1 MLPEVTAFIVSAGIG
16 LSTAIRENVESSK
29 IIDGVSYHMTFED
42 NFEGTKL
49 DPTKWVHSPE
59 WKRQDLNNYWKDE
72 MAYLDGEGHLVI
84 EMEYDKYTDRYNS
97 GAVETNGK
105 FEQAYGYYEIKC
117 TLNNVPGY
125 WTAFWLMG
133 DSVKSEENGGRDGTE
148 IDIYE
153 SPYFNEKQIQHTLNW
168 DGYGTA
174 HKAEGKIVDADVYD
188 GKFHT
193 FGLLWT
199 EDEYVYYI
207 DGKETWRTDAE
218 KAEGTCEVP
227 LYLIISAETGSWTGR
242 PDKNVLPDSIYV
254 DYVRVYSAS

>member
-1 MLPEVTAFIVSAGIG
+1 MISEAVAFVVSAGIG
-16 LSTAIRENVESSK
+16 LSTVISQNVESSK
-29 IIDGVSYHMTFED
+29 IIDGVTYNITFED

-49 DPTKWVHSPE
+49 DSSKWVHSAE
-59 WKRQDLNNYWKDE
+59 QKRQDLNNYWKDE

-84 EMEYDKYTDRYNS
+84 KMEYDKYTDRYNS
-97 GAVETNGK
+97 GAVETKGK

-125 WTAFWLMG
+125 WTAFWLF
-133 DSVKSEENGGRDGTE
+133 DEAVNSEENGGRDGTE

-153 SPYFNEKQIQHTLNW
+153 SPYYNEKQIQHTLNW
-168 DGYGTA
+168 DGYGKA
-174 HKAEGKIVDADVYD
+174 HKSEGKIVDANVYD

-199 EDEYVYYI
+199 KDEYVYYI
-207 DGKETWRTDAE
+207 DGKETWRTNAE

-227 LYLIISAETGSWTGR
+227 LCLIVSAETGSWA
-242 PDKNVLPDSIYV
+242 DKPEKNDFPDSIYV